1 MLKHYT
7 TNRSVSKHV
16 LQVLSTLALCIATS
30 LGVLARQTPA
40 WMNNVKFSIE
50 AGLISCPKTLKG
62 TERDAFQ
69 AALKDALSASFIARG
84 NFEDSLLYVFA
95 SGDRRVLLS
104 ILGRD
109 SAEVNGADMPVAWD
123 LRGLEDMVLYVPTPG
138 DAEALSDL
146 SSHASEA
153 TDIADMPV
161 ERDPRGLED
170 TVLYVPTPGDA
181 EALSGI
187 SSHASE
193 ATVIADMP
201 VEEDVEELHGTSSN
215 SCNDPKAIANAFGR
229 FMGTVSGKQR
239 FKNVAK
245 RMFADF
251 QQRQLNK
258 KEALARIL
266 TELIN
271 SEDYLVTQ

>member
-1 MLKHYT
+1 
-7 TNRSVSKHV
+7 
-16 LQVLSTLALCIATS
+16 
-30 LGVLARQTPA
+30 
-40 WMNNVKFSIE
+40 
-50 AGLISCPKTLKG
+50 
-62 TERDAFQ
+62 
-69 AALKDALSASFIARG
+69 
-84 NFEDSLLYVFA
+84 
-95 SGDRRVLLS
+95 
-104 ILGRD
+104 
-109 SAEVNGADMPVAWD
+109 
-123 LRGLEDMVLYVPTPG
+123 
-138 DAEALSDL
+138 
-146 SSHASEA
+146 
-153 TDIADMPV
+153 
-161 ERDPRGLED
+161 
-170 TVLYVPTPGDA
+170 
-181 EALSGI
+181 
-187 SSHASE
+187 
-193 ATVIADMP
+193 MP